1 MRLAYPVVLLVLFLL
16 VGGAWFS
23 MHVGSDPSTEAQTFM
38 TDIQEGRV
46 VHAVKQF
53 GSNVCHCPAKGGWVS
68 YLIYQSGQEHNLAF
82 MLGHPAQLGAP
93 HAAPVATDRPALVPW
108 ERPEDYVVDYPVH
121 FEKTIYQPYFLP
133 LPLAYGKNMDL
144 KEFQEFLKDPDKDAW
159 KGFTLRLRP
168 GLAAGVIN
176 APKITVPQEM
186 KDDFVSYRRV
196 QEQMARSSQSDPKAD
211 YIKETAIKV
220 AAGKTANSNGV
231 RSNSVSEGKKASE
244 GTAQNSGSDDS
255 EVSEEYM
262 RKMFGAEATEYLIPK
277 DAGNVIGADGKPLS
291 QEDVAAKLPR
301 LIDMVLRL
309 HVVRRDKLQPWT
321 IYHFAVEHPV
331 LVTPDGVELALT
343 HHQRPRSESTPPKT
357 NKAHE

>member
-1 MRLAYPVVLLVLFLL
+1 MRLAYPVVLLVLCLL

-93 HAAPVATDRPALVPW
+93 HAAPVATDRPAIVPW

-144 KEFQEFLKDPDKDAW
+144 KEFQEFLKDPDKDSW

-168 GLAAGVIN
+168 SLAAGAIN
-176 APKITVPQEM
+176 APKLTVPQEM
-186 KDDFVSYRRV
+186 KDDFVSYKRV
-196 QEQMARSSQSDPKAD
+196 QERMAREAKSGSKVDDGKDAVEEIAAPKGN
-211 YIKETAIKV
+211 EQ
-220 AAGKTANSNGV
+220 NSG
-231 RSNSVSEGKKASE
+231 SEIKKASE
-244 GTAQNSGSDDS
+244 GNAENSGNEDS
-255 EVSEEYM
+255 VVSEEYM

-291 QEDVAAKLPR
+291 QEEFESKLPR

-343 HHQRPRSESTPPKT
+343 HHQRPKSESTPPKDRKT
-357 NKAHE
+357 SQ